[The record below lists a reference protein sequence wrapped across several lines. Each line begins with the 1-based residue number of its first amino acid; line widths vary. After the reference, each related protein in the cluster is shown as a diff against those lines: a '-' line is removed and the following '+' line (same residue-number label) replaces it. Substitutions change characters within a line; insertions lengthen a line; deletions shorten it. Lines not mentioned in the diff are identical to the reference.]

1 VSSTDDDLYRGPS
14 STNQDKTE
22 SVPPTPGHAPPAAAV
37 DPEDMNVG
45 GADPQAP
52 SHPHAAPSGDP
63 VHSGID
69 PLPGGAVPTGSEPPS
84 GTAQRVPG
92 SLGVSSPEEE
102 IETDLGRSVAS
113 LDSPE
118 GESGPGDAAGVPV
131 GSEQAAPGTS
141 QESGVAQGSRT
152 PE

>member
-1 VSSTDDDLYRGPS
+1 
-14 STNQDKTE
+14 
-22 SVPPTPGHAPPAAAV
+22 
-37 DPEDMNVG
+37 
-45 GADPQAP
+45 
-52 SHPHAAPSGDP
+52 
-63 VHSGID
+63 
-69 PLPGGAVPTGSEPPS
+69 
-84 GTAQRVPG
+84 
-92 SLGVSSPEEE
+92 VSSPEEE